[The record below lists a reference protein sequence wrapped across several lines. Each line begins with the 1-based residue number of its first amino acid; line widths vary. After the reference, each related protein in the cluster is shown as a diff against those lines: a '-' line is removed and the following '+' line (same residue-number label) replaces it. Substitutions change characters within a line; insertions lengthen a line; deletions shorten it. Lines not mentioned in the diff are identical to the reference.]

1 MNITQ
6 IENNLKLLIHLL
18 DKETF
23 IYNLLESYYLPKASI
38 SRLQKG
44 SLNLSKVPGE
54 VSWKKKL
61 FFKEEFNKDL
71 HLTISSLKDELK
83 HNQRFVIVTDYKTL
97 LAIDTLTKDQLD
109 IPISDLPK
117 YYDFFLPWAGMEK
130 ATHAA
135 ENPAD
140 VKAAEKMAKLFD
152 EIKKDNPGN
161 SPELIRQLN
170 IFFSRLLFC
179 YFAEDTNIFEDNQFS
194 HAVESHTRAD
204 GSDLDPYLNR
214 LFWVLNTP
222 IKINH

>member
-1 MNITQ
+1 MNVAQ
-6 IENNLKLLIHLL
+6 IENNLKLLVYTL
-18 DKETF
+18 DKEKF

-61 FFKEEFNKDL
+61 FFKEELKNDL

-109 IPISDLPK
+109 IPITDLPK

-130 ATHAA
+130 ATHAS

-152 EIKKDNPGN
+152 EIKKDNPDTVE
-161 SPELIRQLN
+161 PQLEY
-170 IFFSRLLFC
+170 LLFSFVVLLLC
-179 YFAEDTNIFEDNQFS
+179 RGYQYISRKPIFPCS
-194 HAVESHTRAD
+194 
-204 GSDLDPYLNR
+204 
-214 LFWVLNTP
+214 
-222 IKINH
+222 